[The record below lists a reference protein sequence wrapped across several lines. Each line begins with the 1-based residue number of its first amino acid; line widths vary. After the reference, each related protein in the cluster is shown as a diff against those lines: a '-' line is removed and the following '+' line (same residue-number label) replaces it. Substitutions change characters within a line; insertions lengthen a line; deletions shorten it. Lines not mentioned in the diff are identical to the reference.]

1 MEAINE
7 EIDSDQPFEGKIFL
21 VSVCLWGWCSVWD
34 FGYDTGKRK
43 KKDFL
48 LNLAKH

>member
-1 MEAINE
+1 MKKSIPT
-7 EIDSDQPFEGKIFL
+7 SLLRGKFCL

-48 LNLAKH
+48 LNLPKH